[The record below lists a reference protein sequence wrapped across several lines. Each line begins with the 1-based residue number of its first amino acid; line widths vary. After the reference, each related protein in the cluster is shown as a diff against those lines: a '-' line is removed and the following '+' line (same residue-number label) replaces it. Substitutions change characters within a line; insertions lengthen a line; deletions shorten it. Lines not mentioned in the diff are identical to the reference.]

1 MMEDEHI
8 LKEIV
13 QKQFPDLPYFMFGHS
28 MGSFITRQFTAKY
41 GNELA
46 GAVYCGTAGPNEALK
61 VGVAAL
67 EGLVAAGKGDEAD
80 PALGGA
86 LFASMTERF
95 DNVKYGNE
103 WVCEGL
109 GYIWYYGRTGEVD
122 YEKAFHYYSKAAEL
136 GNLRSRIK
144 VADMYKNGYF
154 VEKDYAKYTE
164 IIEKSKHLVEN
175 ARYLN
180 EPFPEI
186 YTRLAGIRKEQKRYE
201 EAAKLYLQ
209 AKDFLAERILYT
221 HFFGDRNVMKW
232 LTEDLYTIIPFN
244 ETDFDLF
251 DLYYLLK
258 NPVTV
263 TFRYTS
269 RKYTVR
275 STETEEGT
283 AVEFEGKWFRTIDD
297 FFAKAV
303 INGKV
308 LTDYYRDLYAFE
320 VVYEKNDM

>member
-1 MMEDEHI
+1 MNQNQAIKRLNELYKKSPLTEDEEFEYTEI
-8 LKEIV
+8 LAYLIEETKDTDYMV
-13 QKQFPDLPYFMFGHS
+13 
-28 MGSFITRQFTAKY
+28 
-41 GNELA
+41 EL
-46 GAVYCGTAGPNEALK
+46 GGFYYERRVFDKALK
-61 VGVAAL
+61 YYEMAYA
-67 EGLVAAGKGDEAD
+67 
-80 PALGGA
+80 
-86 LFASMTERF
+86 
-95 DNVKYGNE
+95 YGNE
-103 WVCEGL
+103 WVSEGL

-164 IIEKSKHLVEN
+164 IIEESKHLVEN

-186 YTRLAGIRKEQKRYE
+186 YTRLARIRKEQKRYE
-201 EAAKLYLQ
+201 EAADLYLQ
-209 AKDFLAERILYT
+209 AKNFLAERILYT

-258 NPVTV
+258 TPVTV
-263 TFRYTS
+263 TFRYES

-283 AVEFEGKWFRTIDD
+283 AVEFAGRWFRTIDD

-320 VVYEKNDM
+320 VTYEKDDM

>member
-1 MMEDEHI
+1 MNQNQAIKRLNELYKKSPLTEDEEFEYTEI
-8 LKEIV
+8 LAYLIEETKDTDYMV
-13 QKQFPDLPYFMFGHS
+13 
-28 MGSFITRQFTAKY
+28 
-41 GNELA
+41 EL
-46 GAVYCGTAGPNEALK
+46 GGFYYERRVFDKALK
-61 VGVAAL
+61 YYEMAYA
-67 EGLVAAGKGDEAD
+67 
-80 PALGGA
+80 
-86 LFASMTERF
+86 
-95 DNVKYGNE
+95 YGNE
-103 WVCEGL
+103 WVSEGL

-164 IIEKSKHLVEN
+164 IIEESKHLVES

-186 YTRLAGIRKEQKRYE
+186 YTRLARIRKEQKRYE
-201 EAAKLYLQ
+201 EAADLYLQ
-209 AKDFLAERILYT
+209 AKNFLAERILYT

-258 NPVTV
+258 TPVTV
-263 TFRYTS
+263 TFRYES

-283 AVEFEGKWFRTIDD
+283 AVEFVGRWFRTIDY

-303 INGKV
+303 IDGKV

-320 VVYEKNDM
+320 VTYEKDDM

>member
-1 MMEDEHI
+1 MNQNQAIKRLNELYKKSPLTEDEEFEYTEI
-8 LKEIV
+8 LAYLIEETKDTDYMV
-13 QKQFPDLPYFMFGHS
+13 
-28 MGSFITRQFTAKY
+28 
-41 GNELA
+41 EL
-46 GAVYCGTAGPNEALK
+46 GGFYYERRVFDKALK
-61 VGVAAL
+61 YYEMAYA
-67 EGLVAAGKGDEAD
+67 
-80 PALGGA
+80 
-86 LFASMTERF
+86 
-95 DNVKYGNE
+95 YGNE
-103 WVCEGL
+103 WVSEGL

-136 GNLRSRIK
+136 GNLRSKIK

-186 YTRLAGIRKEQKRYE
+186 YTRLARIRKEQKRYE
-201 EAAKLYLQ
+201 EAADLYLQ
-209 AKDFLAERILYT
+209 AKNFLAERLLYT

-244 ETDFDLF
+244 EADFDLF

-263 TFRYTS
+263 TFRYES

-283 AVEFEGKWFRTIDD
+283 AVEFAGRWFRTIDD

-303 INGKV
+303 IKGKV

-320 VVYEKNDM
+320 VIHEKNDM

>member
-1 MMEDEHI
+1 MNQNQAIKRLNELYKKSPLTEDEEFEYTEI
-8 LKEIV
+8 LAYLIEETKDTDYMV
-13 QKQFPDLPYFMFGHS
+13 
-28 MGSFITRQFTAKY
+28 
-41 GNELA
+41 EL
-46 GAVYCGTAGPNEALK
+46 GGFYYERRVFDKALK
-61 VGVAAL
+61 YYEMAYA
-67 EGLVAAGKGDEAD
+67 
-80 PALGGA
+80 
-86 LFASMTERF
+86 
-95 DNVKYGNE
+95 YGNE
-103 WVCEGL
+103 WVSEGL

-164 IIEKSKHLVEN
+164 IIEESKHLVEN

-186 YTRLAGIRKEQKRYE
+186 YTRLARIRKEQKRYE
-201 EAAKLYLQ
+201 EAADLYLQ
-209 AKDFLAERILYT
+209 AKNFLAERILYT

-258 NPVTV
+258 TPVTV
-263 TFRYTS
+263 TFRYES
-269 RKYTVR
+269 GKYTVR

-283 AVEFEGKWFRTIDD
+283 AVEFAGRWFRTIDD

-320 VVYEKNDM
+320 VTYEKDDM

>member
-1 MMEDEHI
+1 MNQNQAIKRLNELYKKSPLTEDEEFEYTEI
-8 LKEIV
+8 LAYLIEETKDTDYMV
-13 QKQFPDLPYFMFGHS
+13 
-28 MGSFITRQFTAKY
+28 
-41 GNELA
+41 EL
-46 GAVYCGTAGPNEALK
+46 GGFYYERRVFDKALK
-61 VGVAAL
+61 YYEMAYA
-67 EGLVAAGKGDEAD
+67 
-80 PALGGA
+80 
-86 LFASMTERF
+86 
-95 DNVKYGNE
+95 YGNE
-103 WVCEGL
+103 WVSEGL

-164 IIEKSKHLVEN
+164 IIEESKHLVEN

-186 YTRLAGIRKEQKRYE
+186 YTRLARIRKEQKRYE
-201 EAAKLYLQ
+201 EAADLYLQ
-209 AKDFLAERILYT
+209 AKNFLAERILYT

-263 TFRYTS
+263 TFRYES

-283 AVEFEGKWFRTIDD
+283 AVEFAGRWFRTIDD

-320 VVYEKNDM
+320 VTYEKDDM

>member
-1 MMEDEHI
+1 MNQDKAIKRLNELYKKSPLTEDEEFEYTEI
-8 LKEIV
+8 LAYLIEETKDTDYMV
-13 QKQFPDLPYFMFGHS
+13 
-28 MGSFITRQFTAKY
+28 
-41 GNELA
+41 EL
-46 GAVYCGTAGPNEALK
+46 GGFYYERRVFDKALK
-61 VGVAAL
+61 YYEMAYA
-67 EGLVAAGKGDEAD
+67 
-80 PALGGA
+80 
-86 LFASMTERF
+86 
-95 DNVKYGNE
+95 YGNE
-103 WVCEGL
+103 WICEGL

-164 IIEKSKHLVEN
+164 IIEESKHLVEN

-186 YTRLAGIRKEQKRYE
+186 YTRLARIRKEQKRYE
-201 EAAKLYLQ
+201 EAADLYLQ
-209 AKDFLAERILYT
+209 AKNFLAERILYT

-258 NPVTV
+258 TPVTV
-263 TFRYTS
+263 TFRYES
-269 RKYTVR
+269 RKYAVR

-320 VVYEKNDM
+320 VTYEKDDM

>member
-1 MMEDEHI
+1 MNQNQAIKRLNELYKKSPLAEDEEFEYTEI
-8 LKEIV
+8 LAYLIEETKNTHYMV
-13 QKQFPDLPYFMFGHS
+13 
-28 MGSFITRQFTAKY
+28 
-41 GNELA
+41 EL
-46 GAVYCGTAGPNEALK
+46 GGFYYERRVFDKALK
-61 VGVAAL
+61 YYEMAYA
-67 EGLVAAGKGDEAD
+67 
-80 PALGGA
+80 
-86 LFASMTERF
+86 
-95 DNVKYGNE
+95 YGNE
-103 WVCEGL
+103 WVSEGL

-154 VEKDYAKYTE
+154 VEKDYAEYTK
-164 IIEKSKHLVEN
+164 IIEESKHLVEN

-186 YTRLAGIRKEQKRYE
+186 YTRLARIRKEQKRYE
-201 EAAKLYLQ
+201 EAADLYLQ
-209 AKDFLAERILYT
+209 AKNFLAERLLYT
-221 HFFGDRNVMKW
+221 HFFGDRNVMRW
-232 LTEDLYTIIPFN
+232 LTEDLYTIIPFS

-258 NPVTV
+258 TPVTV

-269 RKYTVR
+269 QKYTVK

-320 VVYEKNDM
+320 VIHEKNDM